1 MLVCRALH
9 WGAMS
14 QRRHSADHPQQ
25 QNGSSANVPMT
36 LRIGGAFITLA
47 VMLLL
52 LLFVQIFTQ
61 GWMAPLV
68 ITPGFVLIVV
78 AALLL
83 GAFGGVRSGDAASR
97 SRVIAL
103 GLAVVMV
110 LLSRLLQSPVL
121 MVMDQYWIIMYAGI
135 ALLAGLWLRRS
146 VIP

>member
-1 MLVCRALH
+1 
-9 WGAMS
+9 MS
-14 QRRHSADHPQQ
+14 QRRHSAEHPQQ
-25 QNGSSANVPMT
+25 HHVPSNASSANVPMA

-61 GWMAPLV
+61 GWMTPLV

-83 GAFGGVRSGDAASR
+83 GAFGGVRSGDATSR

-103 GLAVVMV
+103 GLAVAMV
-110 LLSRLLQSPVL
+110 LLSRLLRSPVL

-146 VIP
+146 VIPQD